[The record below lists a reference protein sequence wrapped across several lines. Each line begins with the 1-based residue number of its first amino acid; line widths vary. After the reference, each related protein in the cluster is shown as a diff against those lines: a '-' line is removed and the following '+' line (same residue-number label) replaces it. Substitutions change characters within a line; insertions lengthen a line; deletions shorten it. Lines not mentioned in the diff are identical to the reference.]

1 MKSLRIFLL
10 GLWFSVGLPILPG
23 VAEGQSRFPITV
35 TSGGRGPARSDTTK
49 AGADLY
55 GGSANQVRPSLSAG
69 NGGPDSR
76 ILGRI
81 LDAETM
87 RPLPGA
93 QVQILGTNVGSVAG
107 VEGRYLL
114 RPVQPGTVDL
124 QVTMLGFAPKVI
136 RGVEVPAGDGVQLD
150 VFLEPAAVELEG
162 ITVSAAQ
169 ERGSTVAALREQR
182 AAVGI
187 RNAIVAEQISRSPD
201 GDAAQAIKRVSGVS
215 VQDGKFVFVRG
226 LGERYTVAS
235 LNGSRVPSPEPERKV
250 VPLDLFPTNLIQ
262 SISASKTFTPAE
274 PGDFSGAAVDIRTK
288 EYPLRRQFSFSAST
302 GYHPDVV
309 GKTILRAPSAGLEWF
324 AFGTGPRKLPA
335 AARQVQVDLP
345 RGPEVNRVINSFRN
359 VWSVREGKGS
369 LPFSW
374 SASVGGTD
382 PLFSTGQELG
392 YLFSLT
398 YSLSDEVHLDQR
410 RAKAGTGGTT
420 YDAYEGESG
429 SRSVLWGGIA
439 NLSTMFGTTTR
450 ISWDNTYNRSAENEA
465 RSEVGVDENTRS
477 TVRVERLT
485 YVERSVLSSRLRG
498 EHQLHPRHRLD
509 WAASVSRVTRAEPD
523 RSEFVTW
530 LDPEVP
536 IWFNDFEG
544 AVRTFGELDE
554 MGLEG
559 SADYQLTFRMGGRS
573 HLFRAGGRYR
583 QTSRDAS
590 SQGFRIQAYY
600 WTPTDPRWQLPP
612 EQFFDGRFATDND
625 FNFLLSRELAG
636 GSYTAE
642 DQLGAGYGMLDLGL
656 ASSLRL
662 VGGARVERY
671 ALTVRSE
678 NSLGQK
684 SKTHRIY
691 TDVLPALTL
700 NWDLA
705 EAHKLRLS
713 AARTLARPEYRELAP
728 ITYREVLGGEQVI
741 GNGSLQRTL
750 IDNFDLRWEWY
761 MGLSEAVSVGL
772 FAKRFQNPIEQ
783 RFLARSGTDT
793 RTFENAKSAENYG
806 VELEVMKN
814 LAFIAPILE
823 PLSLFSNVT
832 LMESRVNT
840 GNPADPERRMVGQ
853 APYVVNAGLTY
864 GSGSRRWSAT
874 ALYNVVGPRII
885 NARASG
891 TNVDDV
897 VEQPRHLLDL
907 AFRFPTW
914 GGMLAKVDVKNVLD
928 APYEV
933 LQGQVTRN
941 FHRSGRSL
949 SFGLSRQF

>member
-1 MKSLRIFLL
+1 MKPLPILFV
-10 GLWFSVGLPILPG
+10 GLWFALSSLLSGGG
-23 VAEGQSRFPITV
+23 VEAQNRFPLPV
-35 TSGGRGPARSDTTK
+35 TPLSFGQARADTAKTGAESRGGTASHSR
-49 AGADLY
+49 
-55 GGSANQVRPSLSAG
+55 QSLSVG
-69 NGGPDSR
+69 NGGPGSR
-76 ILGRI
+76 ILGKV

-93 QVQILGTNVGSVAG
+93 QVQIPGTGVGSVAG

-114 RPVQPGTVDL
+114 RPVQPGTVDV

-136 RGVEVPAGDGVQLD
+136 KGVDVPEGDGVQLD
-150 VFLEPAAVELEG
+150 ILLQPAAVELEG
-162 ITVSAAQ
+162 ITVTAAQ
-169 ERGSTVAALREQR
+169 EKGSTVSALREQR

-187 RNAIVAEQISRSPD
+187 RNAIVAEQMSRSPD

-250 VPLDLFPTNLIQ
+250 VPLDLFPSNLIQ
-262 SISASKTFTPAE
+262 SISASKTFTPAD
-274 PGDFSGAAVDIRTK
+274 PGDFSGAAVDIRTR
-288 EYPLRRQFSFSAST
+288 EYPVRRQSSLSVST

-324 AFGTGPRKLPA
+324 AFGTGPRRLPA
-335 AARQVQVDLP
+335 AARDLRGDLP
-345 RGPEVNRVINSFRN
+345 RGPEVNRVVNSFRN
-359 VWSVREGKGS
+359 VWSVRQGKGS
-369 LPFSW
+369 LPVSW
-374 SASVGGTD
+374 SASLGGTD
-382 PLFSTGQELG
+382 PLFFSAQEVG

-398 YSLSDEVHLDQR
+398 YSLSDEVHLDQK
-410 RAKAGTGGTT
+410 RAKAGSGGTT
-420 YDAYEGESG
+420 YDAYEGEAG

-439 NLSTMFGTTTR
+439 NFSAMFGTATR
-450 ISWDNTYNRSAENEA
+450 VSWDNTYNRSAENEA

-498 EHQLHPRHRLD
+498 EHQLHPDHRVD
-509 WAASVSRVTRAEPD
+509 WAVSLSRVTRAEPD

-554 MGLEG
+554 NGLEG
-559 SADYQLTFRMGGRS
+559 STDYQLTFRLGGRS
-573 HLFRAGGRYR
+573 HLFRAGGRFR
-583 QTSRDAS
+583 QTSRDAF

-600 WTPTDPRWQLPP
+600 WTPSDVRWQLPP

-636 GSYTAE
+636 GSYSAK

-656 ASSLRL
+656 TSAVRL
-662 VGGARVERY
+662 VGGARLERY
-671 ALTVRSE
+671 ALTVHSE
-678 NSLGQK
+678 NSLGQA
-684 SKTHRIY
+684 SKTRRTY
-691 TDVLPALTL
+691 TDVLPALIL
-700 NWDLA
+700 NMDLA
-705 EAHKLRLS
+705 GAHKLRL
-713 AARTLARPEYRELAP
+713 AATRTLARPEYRELAP
-728 ITYREVLGGEQVI
+728 IAYREVLGGEQVI
-741 GNGSLQRTL
+741 GNGALQRTL

-761 MGLSEAVSVGL
+761 TDLSEVVSVGL

-823 PLSLFSNVT
+823 PLSLFGNATV
-832 LMESRVNT
+832 MESRVNT

-853 APYVVNAGLTY
+853 APYVMNAGLTY
-864 GSGSRRWSAT
+864 ASGSRRWSAT
-874 ALYNVVGPRII
+874 VLYNVVGPRII

-891 TNVDDV
+891 TKVHDV

-907 AFRFPTW
+907 AFRFPLS
-914 GGMLAKVDVKNVLD
+914 GGMAAKIDVRNVLD

-941 FHRSGRSL
+941 YHRSGRSL
-949 SFGLSRQF
+949 AFGVSRQF